1 MESMFEFPEER
12 PKSFLP
18 EFANADSWP
27 ALHLDGYKESL
38 RLKAFDP
45 SLPKGMPV
53 ETLYIIPLACKSYS
67 RTFRNK
73 LRHTGSFVGRDFK
86 ELIQVLHPLGRLSSL
101 IKHAVTD
108 VTDLLFQLDVQLLRE
123 GFPKQ
128 DSTFKP
134 KFIREHLF
142 KTNRHSI
149 SRDVTTRFG
158 NQFTCRHLCNGGSY
172 VVERPA
178 GNGTRS
184 VRSSIGDF
192 VKLAPVNFP
201 GFNLHFFG
209 SRVNSDNSG
218 LLTLTLCD
226 TLGGVFQ
233 SNGQFF
239 LVSNCSEQQCKLHY
253 TPAVVIDNYN
263 NIVVL
268 PLGGLVE
275 VNKDDINIVQAVDI
289 HLFVGSSN
297 NQKFLN
303 VAKFGMFWWM
313 LMNIAKIY

>member
-1 MESMFEFPEER
+1 
-12 PKSFLP
+12 
-18 EFANADSWP
+18 
-27 ALHLDGYKESL
+27 
-38 RLKAFDP
+38 
-45 SLPKGMPV
+45 
-53 ETLYIIPLACKSYS
+53 
-67 RTFRNK
+67 
-73 LRHTGSFVGRDFK
+73 
-86 ELIQVLHPLGRLSSL
+86 

-178 GNGTRS
+178 GNGARS

-239 LVSNCSEQQCKLHY
+239 LGQIKIGQPRDSADRMRKAFFMQKYQ
-253 TPAVVIDNYN
+253 
-263 NIVVL
+263 IV
-268 PLGGLVE
+268 P
-275 VNKDDINIVQAVDI
+275 
-289 HLFVGSSN
+289 SSN
-297 NQKFLN
+297 VNCIIPQP
-303 VAKFGMFWWM
+303 
-313 LMNIAKIY
+313 